1 MPERSFENH
10 GARVRAR
17 LGDTGFWVAIWA
29 VSILALVYLLLPT
42 LIIIGASFTSTD
54 FIAFPPEGLS
64 LRWFSK
70 LWELEA
76 VRAAAARSLGIA
88 AAATSVAVVLGV
100 AAAFPLVRGS
110 FPGREALNALL
121 MSPLVL
127 PSLVYGL
134 AALIFV
140 SALGLQLSITVL
152 VLSHVAIIVPYVIR
166 TTAASLALLDPQ
178 LEDAAR
184 SLGANVWRTFLHVV
198 FPNLLPGIATGGA
211 FAFISSF
218 DNLTVSLFLAGPR
231 VETLPIRLFAM
242 IEFDLDPSVAA
253 ISTVLVLI
261 TLAVVLVAHRAV
273 GLTRIVRL

>member
-1 MPERSFENH
+1 MPERSFEDH

-17 LGDTGFWVAIWA
+17 LGDAAFWAAIWA
-29 VSILALVYLLLPT
+29 VSGLALVYLLLPT
-42 LIIIGASFTSTD
+42 CIIVGASFTTSD
-54 FIAFPPEGLS
+54 FVVFPPVGLS
-64 LRWFSK
+64 LRWFAK

-76 VRAAAARSLGIA
+76 VRVAAARSLGIA
-88 AAATSVAVVLGV
+88 AAATVVAVVLGV
-100 AAAFPLVRGS
+100 AAAFPLVRGR
-110 FPGREALNALL
+110 FRGREALNALL

-140 SALGLQLSITVL
+140 SALGFSLSIGVL

-166 TTAASLALLDPQ
+166 TTAASLALLDPH
-178 LEDAAR
+178 LEEAAR
-184 SLGANVWRTFLHVV
+184 SLGANIWRTFVHVV
-198 FPNLLPGIATGGA
+198 LPNLLPGIATGGA

-231 VETLPIRLFAM
+231 VETLPIRLFSM

-261 TLAVVLVAHRAV
+261 TLAVVLLAHRAV
-273 GLTRIVRL
+273 GLTRIARL

>member
-1 MPERSFENH
+1 MPERSFEDH
-10 GARVRAR
+10 GARARAR
-17 LGDTGFWVAIWA
+17 LGDAGFWIAIWA
-29 VSILALVYLLLPT
+29 ISAIALLYLLLPT
-42 LIIIGASFTSTD
+42 LIIVGASVTSTD

-64 LRWFSK
+64 LRWFTK
-70 LWELEA
+70 LLGMEA
-76 VRAAAARSLGIA
+76 VRLAAARSLGVA
-88 AAATSVAVVLGV
+88 SAATAIAVVLGV
-100 AAAFPLVRGS
+100 AAAFPLVRGR
-110 FPGREALNALL
+110 FPGREVLNTLL

-140 SALGLQLSITVL
+140 SALGIQLSIGVL

-184 SLGANVWRTFLHVV
+184 SLGANVWRTFFHVV
-198 FPNLLPGIATGGA
+198 LPNLLPGIATGAA

-231 VETLPIRLFAM
+231 VETLPIRLFSM

-261 TLAVVLVAHRAV
+261 TLAVVLLAHRTV
-273 GLTRIVRL
+273 GLTRIAKL

>member
-17 LGDTGFWVAIWA
+17 LGDAGFWVSIWA

-42 LIIIGASFTSTD
+42 LIIVGASFTSTD

-64 LRWFSK
+64 LRWFAK

-76 VRAAAARSLGIA
+76 VRVAAARSLGIA
-88 AAATSVAVVLGV
+88 AAATAVALVLGV
-100 AAAFPLVRGS
+100 SAAFPLVRGS

-121 MSPLVL
+121 MSPLIL

-140 SALGLQLSITVL
+140 SALGIQLSIAVL

-166 TTAASLALLDPQ
+166 TTAASLALIDPQ

-253 ISTVLVLI
+253 ISAVLVLI
-261 TLAVVLVAHRAV
+261 TLAVVFVAHRAV

>member
-1 MPERSFENH
+1 MPERFFESH
-10 GARVRAR
+10 GVRVRAR
-17 LGDTGFWVAIWA
+17 IGDVMFRLVIGA
-29 VSILALVYLLLPT
+29 VSALALVYLLLPT
-42 LIIIGASFTSTD
+42 LIVAGASFTSTA
-54 FIAFPPEGLS
+54 FIAFPPQGFS
-64 LRWFSK
+64 LRWFGQ
-70 LWELEA
+70 LWQLEA
-76 VRAAAARSLGIA
+76 VRVAAARSLGIA
-88 AAATSVAVVLGV
+88 AAATVIAVALGV
-100 AAAFPLVRGS
+100 AATFPLVRGR
-110 FPGREALNALL
+110 FAGREALNAAL
-121 MSPLVL
+121 MSPLIL
-127 PSLVYGL
+127 PSLDYGL

-140 SALGLQLSITVL
+140 SALGIPLSIPAL

-198 FPNLLPGIATGGA
+198 LPSLLPGIATGAA

-261 TLAVVLVAHRAV
+261 TLAVVLLAHRAV

>member
-1 MPERSFENH
+1 MPERLFEDH

-17 LGDTGFWVAIWA
+17 LGNAVFWVSIWA
-29 VSILALVYLLLPT
+29 VSVLALIYLLLPT
-42 LIIIGASFTSTD
+42 LIIVGAAFTSTD
-54 FIAFPPEGLS
+54 FIAFPPKGLS
-64 LRWFSK
+64 LRWFAK
-70 LWELEA
+70 LWELDA
-76 VRAAAARSLGIA
+76 VRMAAARSLGIA
-88 AAATSVAVVLGV
+88 LAATSLAVVLGV

-140 SALGLQLSITVL
+140 SALGFQLSIGVL

-184 SLGANVWRTFLHVV
+184 SLGANVWRTFLHVIL
-198 FPNLLPGIATGGA
+198 PNLLPGIATGGA

-253 ISTVLVLI
+253 ISAVLVLI
-261 TLAVVLVAHRAV
+261 TLGVVLIAHRAV
-273 GLTRIVRL
+273 GLTRIARL